1 MVHPKKFGPHE
12 LVAGG
17 RGAGAFEFKLQ
28 AFHMHIMTKNLAIMV
43 PFLSF
48 TYIYN
53 VSKTH
58 KHVHIDVTLVVKKN
72 WCDENMCREGWKAIQ
87 MVVKYDNGTL
97 MPLWVANFQ
106 FQNPLI
112 F

>member
-1 MVHPKKFGPHE
+1 
-12 LVAGG
+12 
-17 RGAGAFEFKLQ
+17 
-28 AFHMHIMTKNLAIMV
+28 
-43 PFLSF
+43 
-48 TYIYN
+48 
-53 VSKTH
+53 
-58 KHVHIDVTLVVKKN
+58 VVKKN